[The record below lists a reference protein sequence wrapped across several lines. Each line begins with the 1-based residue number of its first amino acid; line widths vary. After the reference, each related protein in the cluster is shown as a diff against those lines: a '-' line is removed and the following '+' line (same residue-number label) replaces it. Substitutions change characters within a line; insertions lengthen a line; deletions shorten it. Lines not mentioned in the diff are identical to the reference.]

1 MAGNNEVL
9 IGGKFSPD
17 VELTASHEKQIGG
30 VTVKYENFGAALDKK
45 GESKTLEY
53 VTLQAAQEELNHLK
67 NSGQICG
74 AVHISYALAEKSGRS
89 YTQYLT
95 EREPDPTP
103 APPINQSGATNTVA
117 KPTPTAAPTPKV
129 TSTPAPTATPKPTS
143 TPKPTAV
150 PFTTPIPNGQLT
162 IACASNKTGR
172 RFLLRIAVQKPRA
185 EGSVRTSKLAQ
196 MEKSSLRF
204 PLGCEVNS
212 RLPAIMWPLTSP
224 FGAAVPILPL
234 WALTLY
240 CCPMAR
246 NWQNRFP
253 KEPLTG

>member
-17 VELTASHEKQIGG
+17 VELTAGHEKQIGS
-30 VTVKYENFGAALDKK
+30 VTVTYENYGAKLNKK
-45 GESKTLEY
+45 GESKTFEY
-53 VTLQAAQEELNHLK
+53 VTLQATQEELNHLE
-67 NSGQICG
+67 NSGEVCG
-74 AVHISYALAEKSGRS
+74 AVHISYKLAEKSGRS

-95 EREPDPTP
+95 EREPEP
-103 APPINQSGATNTVA
+103 
-117 KPTPTAAPTPKV
+117 
-129 TSTPAPTATPKPTS
+129 TPAPTATPKPTS